1 MKNLFTAFFWIFN
14 LTLLAIVYL
23 GVLPF
28 WGLPL
33 LRDATTGQVPL
44 NFLVTFVGLVGVPT
58 VGAIAG
64 LRTKVRQPA
73 TLFEL
78 FYGLEAPL
86 LIVCMA
92 RFFWL
97 RDLTPLTTF
106 LLLTSLLGTIVT
118 GHWLLSRQENVMRV
132 SLWHLTGQVVVLA
145 IALYLTAI
153 LSVYVPPTLAIVVV
167 ALPSVLAY
175 AFIVLPLTFLLVGL
189 CTLPLGVSVMYGRS
203 LHSTLKQLGTH
214 YRNWQVGAFTG
225 TVLAIGLGAFL
236 LLQQQPQIKA
246 FRLLDPAPQTDQQR
260 QIVLQQSNIIRNGLL
275 NAYLS
280 SYRYP
285 RSDNSGMKDFYQS
298 TLHVPDTIGQ
308 AVQRSFNALTVPF
321 TYQGTE
327 ADVDKAAQLYA
338 QFFDA
343 PLLRAEHASIQAAL
357 QSTFN
362 RGEAKAGLD
371 DINQKRVWLE
381 SQSITATP
389 QGDWADVEIHEVYQN
404 KTDLPEEVLYYFSLP
419 ESAAITGLWLS
430 DEAKVP
436 KKYPFAIAPRGA
448 AQQVYTN
455 QVQRSVDPAL
465 LEQVG
470 PQQYRLRAFPVPA
483 MTRIPGSQTALPTLS
498 LWLQY
503 KVLKQPSGWQLPTL
517 REQRNVFWTGA
528 TKRLVNGKAI
538 AASDQWLPATLPAE
552 NTPPT
557 SHEMTLPWGTRVLA
571 APVTQTDYPLP
582 QGKRFAVILDR
593 SRSMEAHRQDVV
605 ESFRWLQDQILPQN
619 SVDLYLP
626 AIAPTPPQRLEPSQ
640 QSKFDPVKFDPA
652 KTMFYGMVQ
661 PKEMLA
667 QFQQLR
673 GDRPYDAI
681 LVLTDAGSYELND
694 DTKLASAMSAP
705 LWFVHLG
712 GLAFAYDDATLKAIQ
727 DSDGG
732 VATQMQTVMQR
743 LATQP
748 SRGAGT
754 SFLNLVDGY
763 AWFLTKDSAAST
775 AAPTTASTNGTF
787 GALAARQWTTH
798 LSHYL
803 RPNQL
808 KELDAIHAAA
818 KQYGIVTP
826 YSSMLVLVN
835 DQQRDELKQAEQQSD
850 RFKREV
856 EDSQLPQAS
865 KPNISAVPEP
875 AEWLLLLVGAAMLW
889 GYRHVRFA
897 TAAPPSSRSEP
908 FS

>member
-23 GVLPF
+23 GLLPF
-28 WGLPL
+28 WGLAL
-33 LRDATTGQVPL
+33 LSDAATGQVPL
-44 NFLVTFVGLVGVPT
+44 NFLMTFVGLLGVPT

-64 LRTKVRQPA
+64 FSTKVRQPV

-78 FYGLEAPL
+78 FYGIEAPL
-86 LIVCMA
+86 LIICMA

-106 LLLTSLLGTIVT
+106 LLLTFLVGTIVT
-118 GHWLLSRQENVMRV
+118 GHWLLSRRENVMRV
-132 SLWHLTGQVVVLA
+132 NLWHLAGQVMVLA
-145 IALYLTAI
+145 IALYITAI
-153 LSVYVPPTLAIVVV
+153 LSFYVPPTLAVMV
-167 ALPSVLAY
+167 ATLPSLLAY
-175 AFIVLPLTFLLVGL
+175 AFIVLPLTLLMLGL
-189 CTLPLGVSVMYGRS
+189 CTLPLGVSILYGRS
-203 LHSTLKQLGTH
+203 LHGTLKQLSTRYGT
-214 YRNWQVGAFTG
+214 WQVGAFTG
-225 TVLAIGLGAFL
+225 TILAVGLGAFL

-260 QIVLQQSNIIRNGLL
+260 QTVLQQSNAIHSGLL

-285 RSDNSGMKDFYQS
+285 RSGNSLNNSGMQDFYQS
-298 TLHVPDTIGQ
+298 ALRVPDSVAQT
-308 AVQRSFNALTVPF
+308 VQRGFNTLTAPF

-343 PLLRAEHASIQAAL
+343 PLLRGEHAIVQKAL

-381 SQSITATP
+381 SQNITVTP
-389 QGDWADVEIHEVYQN
+389 QGDWATVEIHEVYQN
-404 KTDLPEEVLYYFSLP
+404 QTTLPEEVLYYFSLP

-430 DEAKVP
+430 DEVKVP
-436 KKYPFAIAPRGA
+436 KKYPFVIAPRGA

-470 PQQYRLRAFPVPA
+470 PQQYRLRAFPVPVT
-483 MTRIPGSQTALPTLS
+483 MRLPGAQAEPPKLS

-503 KVLKQPSGWQLPTL
+503 NVLKQPSGWQLPTL

-528 TKRLVNGKAI
+528 TKRVVNGKTVG
-538 AASDQWLPATLPAE
+538 ASDQWLPATLTAE

-557 SHEMTLPWGTRVLA
+557 AHEMTLPWGAHVLA
-571 APVTQTDYPLP
+571 TPATQTDYQLP

-605 ESFRWLQDQILPQN
+605 ESFRWLQEKILPQN
-619 SVDLYLP
+619 KVDLYLP
-626 AIAPTPPQRLEPSQ
+626 AIAPAQPQRFENLQ
-640 QSKFDPVKFDPA
+640 QSKFDPSKAV
-652 KTMFYGMVQ
+652 FYGMVQ

-673 GDRPYDAI
+673 GDRAYDAI
-681 LVLTDAGSYELND
+681 LVLTDTGSYELND
-694 DTKLASAMSAP
+694 DTKLAGKIPAP

-727 DSDGG
+727 DSDGR
-732 VATQMQTVMQR
+732 VATQIQTVMQR
-743 LATQP
+743 LASQP

-763 AWFLTKDSAAST
+763 AWFLTKGAAST
-775 AAPTTASTNGTF
+775 ATSPNDAATSEGF

-803 RPNQL
+803 QPNQL

-818 KQYGIVTP
+818 KRYGIVTP

-835 DQQRDELKQAEQQSD
+835 DQQREELTQAEKQSD

-856 EDSQLPQAS
+856 EDSQLPQA

-875 AEWLLLLVGAAMLW
+875 AEWLLLLVGVGLLW
-889 GYRHVRFA
+889 GFRQVKLSNA
-897 TAAPPSSRSEP
+897 SSEK
-908 FS
+908 

>member
-1 MKNLFTAFFWIFN
+1 MKNLFTASFWIFN

-28 WGLPL
+28 FGLAL
-33 LRDATTGQVPL
+33 LRDAATGQVPL
-44 NFLVTFVGLVGVPT
+44 NFMVTFVGLVGVPT
-58 VGAIAG
+58 VGAVAG
-64 LRTKVRQPA
+64 LSTKLRQPV

-86 LIVCMA
+86 LISCMA

-97 RDLTPLTTF
+97 RDLTPVTTF
-106 LLLTSLLGTIVT
+106 LLLTLLLGTIIT
-118 GHWLLSRQENVMRV
+118 GHWLLSRQENLMRV
-132 SLWHLTGQVVVLA
+132 GLWHVAGQVLVLA

-153 LSVYVPPTLAIVVV
+153 LSFYVPPTVVV
-167 ALPSVLAY
+167 MVGAMPTLLPY
-175 AFIVLPLTFLLVGL
+175 AFLVLPLTLLVIGL
-189 CTLPLGVSVMYGRS
+189 CTLPLGISVMYGRS
-203 LHSTLKQLGTH
+203 LHSTLKQVGTR
-214 YRNWQVGAFTG
+214 YGVWQIRAFTA
-225 TVLAIGLGAFL
+225 TLLAVGLGAFL
-236 LLQQQPQIKA
+236 LLQQQPQSAA
-246 FRLLDPAPQTDQQR
+246 FRLLNMAPQTDQQR
-260 QIVLQQSNIIRNGLL
+260 QALLQQSNTIRSGLL

-285 RSDNSGMKDFYQS
+285 RSDNDRMQAFYQS
-298 TLHVPDTIGQ
+298 TFRMPDTIAQ
-308 AVQRSFNALTVPF
+308 LVQRSFNALMVPF
-321 TYQGTE
+321 TYRGTE

-343 PLLRAEHASIQAAL
+343 PLLRAERATVQNAL

-381 SQSITATP
+381 SQNITATP
-389 QGDWADVEIHEVYQN
+389 QGDWADIEIHEVYQN

-430 DEAKVP
+430 DEAEIP

-483 MTRIPGSQTALPTLS
+483 MRRISSSPAALPQLS
-498 LWLQY
+498 LWLRY
-503 KVLKQPSGWQLPTL
+503 KVLKQPSGWPLPTL
-517 REQRNVFWTGA
+517 HEQRNVFWTSA
-528 TKRLVNGKAI
+528 TKRLVNGNVI
-538 AASDQWLPATLPAE
+538 AASDQWLPATLAAE
-552 NTPPT
+552 TTPPT
-557 SHEMTLPWGTRVLA
+557 AHETSLPWGAHILA
-571 APVTQTDYPLP
+571 TPVAQTDYQLP

-593 SRSMEAHRQDVV
+593 SRSMAAHQQAVV
-605 ESFRWLQDQILPQN
+605 ESFRWLQDKILPQN
-619 SVDLYLP
+619 SADLYLT
-626 AIAPTPPQRLEPSQ
+626 AIAPTQPQRLEHLQ
-640 QSKFDPVKFDPA
+640 QSQFDPS
-652 KTMFYGMVQ
+652 KTVFYGTVQ
-661 PKEMLA
+661 PKEMLT

-673 GDRPYDAI
+673 GDRSYDAI
-681 LVLTDAGSYELND
+681 LLLTDTGSYELNN
-694 DTKLASAMSAP
+694 DTQLAGAMPAP

-732 VATQMQTVMQR
+732 VATQVQTVMQR
-743 LATQP
+743 LATPP
-748 SRGAGT
+748 SRGAST

-763 AWFLTKDSAAST
+763 AWFLTKNGMAST
-775 AAPTTASTNGTF
+775 VASTNDAF

-803 RPNQL
+803 QPNKL
-808 KELDAIHAAA
+808 TELDAIHATA
-818 KQYGIVTP
+818 QRYGIVTP

-835 DQQRDELKQAEQQSD
+835 NQQRDELKQAEQQSD
-850 RFKREV
+850 RFHRKV
-856 EDSQLPQAS
+856 EDAQLPQAS

-875 AEWLLLLVGAAMLW
+875 AEWLLLLVGAGMLW
-889 GYRHVRFA
+889 GYRHVRLMKIW
-897 TAAPPSSRSEP
+897 
-908 FS
+908 

>member
-1 MKNLFTAFFWIFN
+1 MKNLFTAFFWLFN

-28 WGLPL
+28 LGLAL
-33 LRDATTGQVPL
+33 LSDATTGQVPL

-58 VGAIAG
+58 AGSIVGFRIQ
-64 LRTKVRQPA
+64 VRQPV

-78 FYGLEAPL
+78 FYGAEAPL
-86 LIVCMA
+86 LIICMA

-97 RDLTPLTTF
+97 RDLTLPTTF
-106 LLLTSLLGTIVT
+106 LLMTLLLGTIVT
-118 GHWLLSRQENVMRV
+118 GHWLLSRRENLMRV
-132 SLWHLTGQVVVLA
+132 SLWHLAGQVLVLA

-153 LSVYVPPTLAIVVV
+153 FAFYVPPVIADVMKIGSLTTLLIY
-167 ALPSVLAY
+167 ALVM
-175 AFIVLPLTFLLVGL
+175 LPLTVLVGGL
-189 CTLPLGVSVMYGRS
+189 CTSPLGMSVMYGRS
-203 LHSTLKQLGTH
+203 LHSTLKQLGTRH
-214 YRNWQVGAFTG
+214 GTWQVRAFTA
-225 TVLAIGLGAFL
+225 TVFALGLGAFL
-236 LLQQQPQIKA
+236 LLQQQPQIAA
-246 FRLLDPAPQTDQQR
+246 FRLLDPAPQSDQQR
-260 QIVLQQSNIIRNGLL
+260 QAVLQQSQTIRNGLL

-285 RSDNSGMKDFYQS
+285 RSNNSDMQAYYQS
-298 TLHVPDTIGQ
+298 TLGVPTAIAQLIQKG
-308 AVQRSFNALTVPF
+308 FNGLTAPF
-321 TYQGTE
+321 TYQGTA
-327 ADVDKAAQLYA
+327 ADIDKAAQLYA

-343 PLLRAEHASIQAAL
+343 PILRSEQAAIQKAV

-362 RGEAKAGLD
+362 RSEAKAGLD

-381 SQSITATP
+381 SQSITVTP
-389 QGDWADVEIHEVYQN
+389 QGDSAEVEIHEVYQN
-404 KTDLPEEVLYYFSLP
+404 KTALPEEVLYYFSLP

-455 QVQRSVDPAL
+455 QVRRNVDPAL

-483 MTRIPGSQTALPTLS
+483 MAQIPGSQTESPKLF

-528 TKRLVNGKAI
+528 TKRFVNGKPV
-538 AASDQWLPATLPAE
+538 AASDRWLPATLTAE

-557 SHEMTLPWGTRVLA
+557 SHAMTLPWGANVLA
-571 APVTQTDYPLP
+571 TPVTQTDYQLP
-582 QGKRFAVILDR
+582 TGKRFAIILDQ
-593 SRSMEAHRQDVV
+593 SRSMEVHRQDVV
-605 ESFRWLQDQILPQN
+605 ESFHWLQDKILPQN
-619 SVDLYLP
+619 NADLYLT
-626 AIAPTPPQRLEPSQ
+626 AIAPTQPQRLENLQ
-640 QSKFDPVKFDPA
+640 QSKFDPS
-652 KTMFYGMVQ
+652 KTVFYGMVQ
-661 PKEMLA
+661 PKEMLT

-673 GDRPYDAI
+673 DDRSYDAI

-694 DTKLASAMSAP
+694 NTKLAGEMPAP
-705 LWFVHLG
+705 VWFVHLG

-727 DSDGG
+727 DTDGG
-732 VATQMQTVMQR
+732 VATQVQTVMQR

-748 SRGAGT
+748 SRGVGT

-763 AWFLTKDSAAST
+763 AWFLTKNGAAST
-775 AAPTTASTNGTF
+775 ATSTNDGF

-803 RPNQL
+803 QPNQL
-808 KELDAIHAAA
+808 KELDAIHTAA

-835 DQQRDELKQAEQQSD
+835 NQQRDELKQAEKQSD
-850 RFKREV
+850 RFNREV
-856 EDSQLPQAS
+856 EDSQLPQPN

-875 AEWLLLLVGAAMLW
+875 AEWLLLLVGTGMLW
-889 GYRHVRFA
+889 GYRQVK
-897 TAAPPSSRSEP
+897 SS
-908 FS
+908 

>member
-28 WGLPL
+28 WGLAL
-33 LRDATTGQVPL
+33 LSDAATGQVPL
-44 NFLVTFVGLVGVPT
+44 NFLMTFVGLLGVPT
-58 VGAIAG
+58 VGTIAG
-64 LRTKVRQPA
+64 FRTKLRQPV

-86 LIVCMA
+86 LIICMA

-106 LLLTSLLGTIVT
+106 LLLTFLVGTIVT
-118 GHWLLSRQENVMRV
+118 GHWLLSRRENLMRV
-132 SLWHLTGQVVVLA
+132 SLWHLAGQVMVLA
-145 IALYLTAI
+145 IALYITAI
-153 LSVYVPPTLAIVVV
+153 LSFYVPPTLAVIV
-167 ALPSVLAY
+167 ATLPSLLAY
-175 AFIVLPLTFLLVGL
+175 AFVVLPLTLLIVGL

-203 LHSTLKQLGTH
+203 LHGTLKQLGTR
-214 YRNWQVGAFTG
+214 YGTWQVGAFTG
-225 TVLAIGLGAFL
+225 TVLAVGLGAFL

-260 QIVLQQSNIIRNGLL
+260 QVVLQQSNTIRSGLL

-285 RSDNSGMKDFYQS
+285 RSKNPSSNSGMKDFYQS
-298 TLHVPDTIGQ
+298 TLHVPVRVAQI
-308 AVQRSFNALTVPF
+308 VQRSFNVLTAPF

-343 PLLRAEHASIQAAL
+343 PLLRGEHAIVQKAL

-362 RGEAKAGLD
+362 RGDAKAGLD
-371 DINQKRVWLE
+371 DINRKRVWLE
-381 SQSITATP
+381 SQNITVTP
-389 QGDWADVEIHEVYQN
+389 QGDWANVEIHEVYQN

-448 AQQVYTN
+448 AQQVYSD

-470 PQQYRLRAFPVPA
+470 PQQYRLRAFPVPV
-483 MTRIPGSQTALPTLS
+483 MTRSSTQTEPPKLS

-503 KVLKQPSGWQLPTL
+503 NVLKQPSGWQLPTL

-528 TKRLVNGKAI
+528 TERVVNGKTVG
-538 AASDQWLPATLPAE
+538 ASDQWLPATLPAE
-552 NTPPT
+552 KTPPT
-557 SHEMTLPWGTRVLA
+557 SHEMTLPWGAHVLA
-571 APVTQTDYPLP
+571 TPVAQTDYQLP
-582 QGKRFAVILDR
+582 QGKRFAIILDR
-593 SRSMEAHRQDVV
+593 SRSMETHRQDVV
-605 ESFRWLQDQILPQN
+605 ENFRWLQEKILPQN
-619 SVDLYLP
+619 KVDLYLS
-626 AIAPTPPQRLEPSQ
+626 AIAPAQPQRLEPMQ
-640 QSKFDPVKFDPA
+640 QSTFNPA
-652 KTMFYGMVQ
+652 KTVFYGMVQ

-673 GDRPYDAI
+673 GDRDYDAV
-681 LVLTDAGSYELND
+681 LVLTDTGSYELND
-694 DTKLASAMSAP
+694 DTKLAGKMPAP

-732 VATQMQTVMQR
+732 VATQVQTVMQR

-748 SRGAGT
+748 SRGTGT

-763 AWFLTKDSAAST
+763 AWFLTKGAAST
-775 AAPTTASTNGTF
+775 AASTANGF

-803 RPNQL
+803 QPNQL

-818 KQYGIVTP
+818 KRYGIVTP

-835 DQQRDELKQAEQQSD
+835 NQQREELKQAERQSD

-856 EDSQLPQAS
+856 EDSQLPQP

-875 AEWLLLLVGAAMLW
+875 AEWVLLLVGAGMLW
-889 GYRHVRFA
+889 GYRQIKL
-897 TAAPPSSRSEP
+897 SSP
-908 FS
+908 

>member
-1 MKNLFTAFFWIFN
+1 MKNLFTVFFWIFN

-28 WGLPL
+28 WGLAL
-33 LRDATTGQVPL
+33 LSDAATGQVPL
-44 NFLVTFVGLVGVPT
+44 NFLVTFVGLVSVPT

-64 LRTKVRQPA
+64 FRTKIRQPV

-78 FYGLEAPL
+78 FYGIEAPL

-106 LLLTSLLGTIVT
+106 LLLTLLLGTIVT
-118 GHWLLSRQENVMRV
+118 GHWLLSRHENVMRV
-132 SLWHLTGQVVVLA
+132 SLWHLAGQVMVLA

-153 LSVYVPPTLAIVVV
+153 LSFYIPPTLAIMLA

-175 AFIVLPLTFLLVGL
+175 AFVLLPVALLMLGL
-189 CTLPLGVSVMYGRS
+189 CTLPLGVSIMYGRS
-203 LHSTLKQLGTH
+203 LHNTLKQLGTR
-214 YRNWQVGAFTG
+214 YGTWQVGTFTG
-225 TVLAIGLGAFL
+225 TVLAVGLGAFL
-236 LLQQQPQIKA
+236 LLQQQPQVKA
-246 FRLLDPAPQTDQQR
+246 FRLLNPAPQTDQQR
-260 QIVLQQSNIIRNGLL
+260 QVVLQQSNTIRNGLL

-285 RSDNSGMKDFYQS
+285 RSNNTGMQDFYQS
-298 TLHVPDTIGQ
+298 TLSVPNTIAQ
-308 AVQRSFNALTVPF
+308 AVQRSFDALTAPF

-327 ADVDKAAQLYA
+327 ADVDKAAQLYT

-343 PLLRAEHASIQAAL
+343 PLLRGEHAIVQKAL

-381 SQSITATP
+381 SQSITVTP
-389 QGDWADVEIHEVYQN
+389 QGDWADVEIHEIYQN
-404 KTDLPEEVLYYFSLP
+404 KTTLPEEVLYYFSLP

-430 DEAKVP
+430 DEIKVP

-470 PQQYRLRAFPVPA
+470 PQQYRLRAFPVPV
-483 MTRIPGSQTALPTLS
+483 MTRLSSSQTEPPKLS

-517 REQRNVFWTGA
+517 QEQRNVFWTGA
-528 TKRLVNGKAI
+528 TKRLVNGNAI

-552 NTPPT
+552 NIPYTL
-557 SHEMTLPWGTRVLA
+557 HEMTLPWGAHVLA
-571 APVTQTDYPLP
+571 TPVTQTDYQLP

-593 SRSMEAHRQDVV
+593 SRSMEAHRQKVT
-605 ESFRWLQDQILPQN
+605 ESFRWLQETILRQN
-619 SVDLYLP
+619 SADLYLT
-626 AIAPTPPQRLEPSQ
+626 AIAPAQPERLENLQEHP
-640 QSKFDPVKFDPA
+640 FDSA
-652 KTMFYGMVQ
+652 KTVFYGMMQ
-661 PKEMLA
+661 PKEMLT

-673 GDRPYDAI
+673 GDRSYDAI
-681 LVLTDAGSYELND
+681 LVITDAGSYELND
-694 DTKLASAMSAP
+694 DTKLTAAMPAP

-732 VATQMQTVMQR
+732 VATQVQTVMQR
-743 LATQP
+743 LANQP

-763 AWFLTKDSAAST
+763 AWFLTKNGAASP
-775 AAPTTASTNGTF
+775 AKSTNDAF

-803 RPNQL
+803 QPNKL
-808 KELDAIHAAA
+808 TELDAIHAAA
-818 KQYGIVTP
+818 QRYGIVTP

-835 DQQRDELKQAEQQSD
+835 DQQREELKQAEQQSD
-850 RFKREV
+850 RFNRKV
-856 EDSQLPQAS
+856 EDSQLPQPKA
-865 KPNISAVPEP
+865 NISAVPEP
-875 AEWLLLLVGAAMLW
+875 AEWLLLLVGVGLFW
-889 GYRHVRFA
+889 GYRRWNLSESRK
-897 TAAPPSSRSEP
+897 AAL
-908 FS
+908 